1 MRLNDE
7 YKFREDSCNFNIELE
22 PYNTKYKDFKDDLK
36 LTDIDTKFYSRRLTF
51 LDECDTIYAEYFKEE
66 LESKDS
72 IVDLISDSVTD
83 SLVLSC
89 NVVIEIFEN
98 TTKINT
104 IKILEEP

>member
-22 PYNTKYKDFKDDLK
+22 PYTTKYKDLKDDLK
-36 LTDIDTKFYSRRLTF
+36 TIDIDSKFYSRRLTF
-51 LDECDTIYAEYFKEE
+51 LDECDTIYTEYWKEE
-66 LESKDS
+66 LEPKDS
-72 IVDLISDSVTD
+72 IVDSISDSISD

-104 IKILEEP
+104 IKILEEL